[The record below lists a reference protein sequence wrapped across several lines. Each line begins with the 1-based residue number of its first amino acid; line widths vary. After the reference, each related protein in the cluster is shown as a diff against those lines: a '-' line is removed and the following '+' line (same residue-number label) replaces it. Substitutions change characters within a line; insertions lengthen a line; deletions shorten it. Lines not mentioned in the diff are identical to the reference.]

1 MGGANNIC
9 SDKTGTLTMNKMI
22 LTQIWNGKFIAIDT
36 YAEALQLQS
45 LSSNPHFVEFFK
57 IGTLVNSTALLNP
70 E

>member
-1 MGGANNIC
+1 
-9 SDKTGTLTMNKMI
+9 MNKMI